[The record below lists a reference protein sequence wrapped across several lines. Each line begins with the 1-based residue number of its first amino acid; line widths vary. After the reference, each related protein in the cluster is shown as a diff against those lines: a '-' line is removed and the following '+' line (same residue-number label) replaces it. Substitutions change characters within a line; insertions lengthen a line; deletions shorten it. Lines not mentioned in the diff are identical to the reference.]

1 MFQFVTAAMDR
12 SRAVLTIL
20 VALLLGGLTSYI
32 SLPREADPDI
42 PIPIIYVGVVL
53 PGISPVDAERLL
65 VKPMELELRTLT
77 GLKEMQ
83 SISAQNYGAVLLEF
97 DVSFDKDQALLD
109 VREKMDQVRPE
120 LPEDAEEPDVR
131 EFNAGLFPVIMV
143 NLTSSASER
152 ELYRHAKAL
161 KEEISGMP
169 NVLEANLIGQR
180 EEVLEIIID
189 PRAMENYNITSGEL
203 YNVLARNNQLI
214 PAGAIDSGQGRFSL
228 SVPGLIES
236 EADVGQLPIKTRGDA
251 VVRLSDI
258 AEVRRTFKDQS
269 IYARFNGQ
277 PTISIE
283 VVKRLG
289 ANVVQ
294 TTQQVREVTNQFTG
308 DWPATIDIDFSSDIS
323 NFIFE
328 MIGSLE
334 TSISNAI
341 MLVMILVIAALG
353 LRSALLVGLSIPT
366 SFLVGFLIVDLMGM
380 TLNMMIMFGFIL
392 SVGILVDGAIVVVE
406 YADRK
411 MAEGLERREAYAM
424 ASSRMFWPI
433 LSSTGTTLA
442 AFGPMLFWPGVS
454 GKFMSYLP
462 ITVIILLSASLAT
475 AMLFMPVIGGLVG
488 RSEQEGDELLS
499 SLSGESRINVR
510 EMKGMTGRYL
520 RFLKMCMNWPIAT
533 LTSAAAVLSLVV
545 VLYGQYNNGVEFS
558 GSIEPWQANVLVKGR
573 GNLSVEEADLATKL
587 VENIILDIPGIQ
599 SAFSKAGPS
608 IGGGDGAPNMGE
620 GRIPADTIG
629 LIRIE
634 FTHFSTRPP
643 ATQIIREISERSRR
657 FAGIEVEVKEAEQGP
672 PAGKGIEIEIAGQ
685 DFDKLSAVSNMM
697 TTYLKERDDLY
708 VDVEDTLPLPGIE
721 WSLSVDREAAGR
733 FQADIATVGNVIQL
747 VTNGILI
754 GHYRPDDS
762 DDEIEIRARY
772 PYDARSF
779 DRLDQLRVLTPAGN
793 VPITNFV
800 KREPVEKR
808 DTINRIDGQRVI
820 QVQAAMAINPETG
833 QEYLATELENDFLQW
848 MSTQDFVPSDVKW
861 RLRGANEEAEEAAAF
876 LVRAMI
882 ASLLLMFI
890 ILLMQFNSL
899 YCTMLT
905 LSTVVLS
912 TIGVLLGMVLT
923 GQVFSVIMTGT
934 GVVALAGIV
943 VNNSIVLID
952 TYQRLLETGMDKVDV
967 ILKTAGQRLRP
978 ILLTTVTTM
987 IGLFPMAIQASIN
1000 VFDRSVQFGEPTA
1013 AWWVQLSTAIIFGLG
1028 FSTLLTL
1035 ILVPVMLHLPDYL
1048 RERFATLRGGSGL
1061 REAMRNTVQGSVKDD
1076 APAE

>member
-1 MFQFVTAAMDR
+1 MYRFVTAAMGR

-20 VALLLGGLTSYI
+20 AALLLGGLSSYI

-53 PGISPVDAERLL
+53 PGISPADAERLL

-83 SISAQNYGAVLLEF
+83 SVSAQNYGAVLLEF
-97 DVSFDKDQALLD
+97 DVSFDEDQALLD

-120 LPEDAEEPDVR
+120 LPDDAEEPDVR

-143 NLTSSASER
+143 NLTSNDSER
-152 ELYRHAKAL
+152 ELYRHAKML

-169 NVLEANLIGQR
+169 NVLEAKLVGQR
-180 EEVLEIIID
+180 EEVLEIVID
-189 PRAMENYNITSGEL
+189 PRAMENYNITANEL
-203 YNVLARNNQLI
+203 YSVLARNNQLI
-214 PAGAIDSGQGRFSL
+214 PAGSIDSGQGRFSL
-228 SVPGLIES
+228 SVPGLVES
-236 EADVGQLPIKTRGDA
+236 EADIGQIPIKSRGDA
-251 VVRLSDI
+251 VVQLSDI
-258 AEVRRTFKDQS
+258 AEVRRTFKDQD
-269 IYARFNGQ
+269 IYARFNGA
-277 PTISIE
+277 PSISIE

-289 ANVVQ
+289 SNIVQ
-294 TTQQVREVTNQFTG
+294 TTQQVRDLTNEYTA
-308 DWPATIDIDFSSDIS
+308 DWPDTIEVDFSSDIS
-323 NFIFE
+323 DFIFE

-366 SFLVGFLIVDLMGM
+366 SFLVGFLIVDMMGM

-411 MAEGLERREAYAM
+411 MAEGVGRREAYAM

-433 LSSTGTTLA
+433 LSSTATTLA
-442 AFGPMLFWPGVS
+442 AFGPMLLWPGVS

-475 AMLFMPVIGGLVG
+475 VMLFLPVIGGLFG
-488 RSEQEGDELLS
+488 KSEQEGDELLS
-499 SLSGESRINVR
+499 SLSGEKRINVR
-510 EMKGMTGRYL
+510 DMKGMTGRYL
-520 RFLKMCMNWPIAT
+520 RFLKMCMNWPLTTIAT
-533 LTSAAAVLSLVV
+533 AVAILTSVV
-545 VLYGQYNNGVEFS
+545 ILFGEYNNGVEFS
-558 GSIEPWQANVLVKGR
+558 GSIEPHQVNVLVKGR
-573 GNLSVEEADLATKL
+573 GNLSVEDADLATKL
-587 VENIILDIPGIQ
+587 VESIILDIPGV
-599 SAFSKAGPS
+599 SNAFSQAGPS
-608 IGGGDGAPNMGE
+608 IGGGDGAPTMGD

-629 LIRIE
+629 LIRVE
-634 FTHFSTRPP
+634 FTHFSTRVP
-643 ATQIIREISERSRR
+643 ASQIVREINQRAER
-657 FAGIEVEVKEAEQGP
+657 FAGIEVEIKEREQGP
-672 PAGKGIEIEIAGQ
+672 PQGKGIEIEVSGQ
-685 DFDKLSAVSNMM
+685 NLGKLTDVTNMM
-697 TTYLKERDDLY
+697 TQYMQSRDDLY
-708 VDVEDTLPLPGIE
+708 IDVENTLPLPGIE
-721 WSLSVDREAAGR
+721 WNLSVDREAAGR
-733 FQADIATVGNVIQL
+733 FQADIVTVGNVIQL

-762 DDEIEIRARY
+762 DEEIEIRARY
-772 PYDARSF
+772 PYGARSF

-800 KREPVEKR
+800 KREPGEKR
-808 DTINRIDGQRVI
+808 DAISRIDGQRVI
-820 QVQAAMAINPETG
+820 QIQAAMAVNPETG
-833 QEYLATELENDFLQW
+833 SEYLATDLENDFLQW
-848 MSTQDFVPSDVKW
+848 METQDFVPSDVKW
-861 RLRGANEEAEEAAAF
+861 RLRGANEEAAESAAF
-876 LVRAMI
+876 LGRAMI
-882 ASLLLMFI
+882 ASLMLMFI

-912 TIGVLLGMVLT
+912 TIGVLLGMILT

-952 TYQRLLETGMDKVDV
+952 TYQRLLATGMDKVDV

-1000 VFDRSVQFGEPTA
+1000 VIERTVQFGEPTA

-1048 RERFATLRGGSGL
+1048 RDQFGRLRGSSEL
-1061 REAMRNTVQGSVKDD
+1061 RDAMRGGDS
-1076 APAE
+1076 PAE

>member
-1 MFQFVTAAMDR
+1 MYQFVTAAMGR

-20 VALLLGGLTSYI
+20 AALLLGGLSSYV

-42 PIPIIYVGVVL
+42 PIPIIYVGVAL
-53 PGISPVDAERLL
+53 PGISPADAERLL

-97 DVSFDKDQALLD
+97 DVSFDEDQALLD

-120 LPEDAEEPDVR
+120 LPDDAEEPDVR

-143 NLTSSASER
+143 NLTSNDSER
-152 ELYRHAKAL
+152 ELYRHAKML

-169 NVLEANLIGQR
+169 NVLEAKLVGQR
-180 EEVLEIIID
+180 EEVLEIVID
-189 PRAMENYNITSGEL
+189 PRAMENYNVTANEL
-203 YNVLARNNQLI
+203 YSVLARNNQLI
-214 PAGAIDSGQGRFSL
+214 PAGSIDSGQGRFSL
-228 SVPGLIES
+228 SVPGLVES
-236 EADVGQLPIKTRGDA
+236 EGDIGQIPIKSRGDA
-251 VVRLSDI
+251 VVKLNDI
-258 AEVRRTFKDQS
+258 AEVRRTFKDQD
-269 IYARFNGQ
+269 IYARFNGA

-289 ANVVQ
+289 SNIVQ
-294 TTQQVREVTNQFTG
+294 TTQQVRDLTNDYTA
-308 DWPATIDIDFSSDIS
+308 DWPGTIEVDFSSDIS
-323 NFIFE
+323 DFIFE

-366 SFLVGFLIVDLMGM
+366 SFLVGFLIVDTMGM

-411 MAEGLERREAYAM
+411 MAEGVERREAYAM

-433 LSSTGTTLA
+433 LSSTATTLA
-442 AFGPMLFWPGVS
+442 AFGPMLLWPGVS

-475 AMLFMPVIGGLVG
+475 VMLFLPVIGGLFG
-488 RSEQEGDELLS
+488 KSEQEGDELLT
-499 SLSGESRINVR
+499 SLSGEKRINVR
-510 EMKGMTGRYL
+510 DMRGMTGRYL
-520 RFLKMCMNWPIAT
+520 RFLKMCMNWPLTTIAT
-533 LTSAAAVLSLVV
+533 AVALLTSVV
-545 VLYGQYNNGVEFS
+545 ILFGEYNNGVEFS
-558 GSIEPWQANVLVKGR
+558 GSIEPHQVNVLVKGR
-573 GNLSVEEADLATKL
+573 GNLSVEEADFATKM
-587 VENIILDIPGIQ
+587 VESIILDIPGV
-599 SAFSKAGPS
+599 SNAFAQAGPS
-608 IGGGDGAPNMGE
+608 IGGGDGAPSMGD

-629 LIRIE
+629 IIRVE
-634 FTHFSTRPP
+634 FTHFSTRVP
-643 ATQIIREISERSRR
+643 ASQIVREINERAER
-657 FAGIEVEVKEAEQGP
+657 FAGIEVEIKEREQGP
-672 PAGKGIEIEIAGQ
+672 PQGKGIEIEVSGQ
-685 DFDKLSAVSNMM
+685 DLNELTVVTNLMSQYMQS
-697 TTYLKERDDLY
+697 RDDLY
-708 VDVEDTLPLPGIE
+708 IDVENTLPLPGIE
-721 WSLSVDREAAGR
+721 WNLSVDREAAGR
-733 FQADIATVGNVIQL
+733 FQTDIITVGNVIQL

-772 PYDARSF
+772 PYGARSF

-800 KREPVEKR
+800 KRKPSEKR
-808 DTINRIDGQRVI
+808 DTIIRIDGQRAI
-820 QVQAAMAINPETG
+820 QIQAAMAINPETG
-833 QEYLATELENDFLQW
+833 SEYLATDLENDFKQW
-848 MSTQDFVPSDVKW
+848 MGQQDFVPSGVKW

-876 LVRAMI
+876 LGRAMI
-882 ASLLLMFI
+882 ASLMLMFI

-899 YCTMLT
+899 YCTLLT

-912 TIGVLLGMVLT
+912 TIGVLLGMLLT

-952 TYQRLLETGMDKVDV
+952 TYQRLLATGMDKVDV

-987 IGLFPMAIQASIN
+987 IGLFPMAIQASIK
-1000 VFDRSVQFGEPTA
+1000 VIDRSIEFGEPTA

-1035 ILVPVMLHLPDYL
+1035 ILVPVMLHFPDYMRARLNGLHGASDL
-1048 RERFATLRGGSGL
+1048 RDTMRGSD
-1061 REAMRNTVQGSVKDD
+1061 T
-1076 APAE
+1076 PAE

>member
-1 MFQFVTAAMDR
+1 MYRFVTAAMGR

-20 VALLLGGLTSYI
+20 AALLLGGLSSYI

-53 PGISPVDAERLL
+53 PGISPADAERLL

-83 SISAQNYGAVLLEF
+83 SVSAQNYGAVLLEF
-97 DVSFDKDQALLD
+97 DVSFDEDQALLD

-120 LPEDAEEPDVR
+120 LPDDAEEPDVR

-143 NLTSSASER
+143 NLTSNDSER
-152 ELYRHAKAL
+152 ELYRHAKML

-169 NVLEANLIGQR
+169 NVLEAKLVGQR
-180 EEVLEIIID
+180 EEVLEIVID
-189 PRAMENYNITSGEL
+189 PRAMENYNITANEL
-203 YNVLARNNQLI
+203 YSVLARNNQLI
-214 PAGAIDSGQGRFSL
+214 PAGSIDSGQGRFSL
-228 SVPGLIES
+228 SVPGLVES
-236 EADVGQLPIKTRGDA
+236 EADIGQIPIKSRGDA
-251 VVRLSDI
+251 VVQLSDI
-258 AEVRRTFKDQS
+258 AEVRRTFKDQD
-269 IYARFNGQ
+269 IYARFNGA

-289 ANVVQ
+289 SNIVQ
-294 TTQQVREVTNQFTG
+294 TTQQVRDLTNEYTA
-308 DWPATIDIDFSSDIS
+308 DWPDTIEVDFSSDIS
-323 NFIFE
+323 DMIFE

-334 TSISNAI
+334 ISISNAI

-366 SFLVGFLIVDLMGM
+366 SFLVGFLIVDMMGM

-411 MAEGLERREAYAM
+411 MAEGVGRREAYAM

-433 LSSTGTTLA
+433 LSSTATTLA
-442 AFGPMLFWPGVS
+442 AFGPMLLWPGVS

-475 AMLFMPVIGGLVG
+475 VMLFLPVIGGLFG
-488 RSEQEGDELLS
+488 KSEQEGDELLS
-499 SLSGESRINVR
+499 SLSGEKRINVR
-510 EMKGMTGRYL
+510 DMKGMTGRYL
-520 RFLKMCMNWPIAT
+520 RFLKMCMNWPLTTIAT
-533 LTSAAAVLSLVV
+533 AVAILTTVV
-545 VLYGQYNNGVEFS
+545 ILFGEYNNGVEFS
-558 GSIEPWQANVLVKGR
+558 GSIEPHQVNVLVKGR
-573 GNLSVEEADLATKL
+573 GNLSVEEADFATKL
-587 VENIILDIPGIQ
+587 VESIILDIPGV
-599 SAFSKAGPS
+599 SNAFAQAGPS
-608 IGGGDGAPNMGE
+608 IGGGDGAPNMGD

-629 LIRIE
+629 IIRVE
-634 FTHFSTRPP
+634 FTHFSTRVP
-643 ATQIIREISERSRR
+643 ASQIVREINERAER
-657 FAGIEVEVKEAEQGP
+657 FAGIEVEIKEREQGP
-672 PAGKGIEIEIAGQ
+672 PQGKGIEIEVSGQ
-685 DFDKLSAVSNMM
+685 DLNELTVVTNLM
-697 TTYLKERDDLY
+697 TQYMQSRDDLY
-708 VDVEDTLPLPGIE
+708 IDVENTLPLPGIE
-721 WSLSVDREAAGR
+721 WNLSVDREAAGR
-733 FQADIATVGNVIQL
+733 FQADIVTVGNVIQL

-772 PYDARSF
+772 PYGARSF

-800 KREPVEKR
+800 KREPSERR
-808 DTINRIDGQRVI
+808 DAISRTDGQRVI
-820 QVQAAMAINPETG
+820 QIQAAMAVNPETG
-833 QEYLATELENDFLQW
+833 SEYLATDLENDFKQW
-848 MSTQDFVPSDVKW
+848 MAQQDFVPSGVKW

-876 LVRAMI
+876 LGRAMI
-882 ASLLLMFI
+882 ASLMLMFI

-912 TIGVLLGMVLT
+912 TIGVLLGMILT

-952 TYQRLLETGMDKVDV
+952 TYQRLLATGMDKVDV

-1000 VFDRSVQFGEPTA
+1000 VIDRTRLNLASRRPHGGCSSQRR
-1013 AWWVQLSTAIIFGLG
+1013 L
-1028 FSTLLTL
+1028 FSALAFQ
-1035 ILVPVMLHLPDYL
+1035 PC
-1048 RERFATLRGGSGL
+1048 
-1061 REAMRNTVQGSVKDD
+1061 
-1076 APAE
+1076 

>member
-1 MFQFVTAAMDR
+1 MYQFVTAAMGR

-20 VALLLGGLTSYI
+20 AALLLGGLSSYV

-42 PIPIIYVGVVL
+42 PIPIIYVGVAL
-53 PGISPVDAERLL
+53 PGISPADAERLL

-97 DVSFDKDQALLD
+97 DVSFDEDQALLD

-120 LPEDAEEPDVR
+120 LPDDAEEPDVR

-143 NLTSSASER
+143 NLTSNDSER
-152 ELYRHAKAL
+152 ELYRHAKML

-169 NVLEANLIGQR
+169 NVLEAKLVGQR
-180 EEVLEIIID
+180 EEVLEIVID
-189 PRAMENYNITSGEL
+189 PRAMENYNVTANEL
-203 YNVLARNNQLI
+203 YSVLARNNQLI
-214 PAGAIDSGQGRFSL
+214 PAGSIDSGQGRFSL
-228 SVPGLIES
+228 SVPGLVES
-236 EADVGQLPIKTRGDA
+236 EGDIGQIPIKSRGDA
-251 VVRLSDI
+251 VVKLNDI
-258 AEVRRTFKDQS
+258 AEVRRTFKDQD
-269 IYARFNGQ
+269 IYARFNGA

-289 ANVVQ
+289 SNIVQ
-294 TTQQVREVTNQFTG
+294 TTQQVRDLTNDYTA
-308 DWPATIDIDFSSDIS
+308 DWPGTIEVDFSSDIS
-323 NFIFE
+323 DFIFE

-366 SFLVGFLIVDLMGM
+366 SFLVGFLIVDSMGM

-411 MAEGLERREAYAM
+411 MAEGVERREAYAM

-433 LSSTGTTLA
+433 LSSTATTLA
-442 AFGPMLFWPGVS
+442 AFGPMLLWPGVS

-475 AMLFMPVIGGLVG
+475 VMLFLPVIGGLFG
-488 RSEQEGDELLS
+488 KSEQEGDELLT
-499 SLSGESRINVR
+499 SLSGEKRINVR
-510 EMKGMTGRYL
+510 DMRGMTGRYL
-520 RFLKMCMNWPIAT
+520 RFLKMCMNWPLTTIAT
-533 LTSAAAVLSLVV
+533 AVALLTSVV
-545 VLYGQYNNGVEFS
+545 ILFGEYNNGVEFS
-558 GSIEPWQANVLVKGR
+558 GSIEPHQVNVLVKGR
-573 GNLSVEEADLATKL
+573 GNLSVEEADFATKM
-587 VENIILDIPGIQ
+587 VESIILDIPGV
-599 SAFSKAGPS
+599 SNAFAQAGPS
-608 IGGGDGAPNMGE
+608 IGGGDGAPSMGD

-629 LIRIE
+629 IIRVE
-634 FTHFSTRPP
+634 FTHFSTRVP
-643 ATQIIREISERSRR
+643 ASQIVREINERAER
-657 FAGIEVEVKEAEQGP
+657 FAGIEVEIKEREQGP
-672 PAGKGIEIEIAGQ
+672 PQGKGIEIEVSGQ
-685 DFDKLSAVSNMM
+685 DLNELTVVTNLMSQYMQS
-697 TTYLKERDDLY
+697 RDDLY
-708 VDVEDTLPLPGIE
+708 IDVENTLPLPGIE
-721 WSLSVDREAAGR
+721 WNLSVDREAAGR
-733 FQADIATVGNVIQL
+733 FQTDIITVGNVIQL

-772 PYDARSF
+772 PYGARSF

-800 KREPVEKR
+800 KRKPSEKR
-808 DTINRIDGQRVI
+808 DTIIRIDGQRAI
-820 QVQAAMAINPETG
+820 QIQAAMAINPETG
-833 QEYLATELENDFLQW
+833 SEYLATDLENDFKQW
-848 MSTQDFVPSDVKW
+848 MGQQDFVPSGVKW

-876 LVRAMI
+876 LGRAMI
-882 ASLLLMFI
+882 ASLMLMFI

-899 YCTMLT
+899 YCTLLT

-912 TIGVLLGMVLT
+912 TIGVLLGMLLT

-952 TYQRLLETGMDKVDV
+952 TYQRLLATGMDKVDV

-987 IGLFPMAIQASIN
+987 IGLFPMAIQASIK
-1000 VFDRSVQFGEPTA
+1000 VIDRSIEFGEPTA

-1035 ILVPVMLHLPDYL
+1035 ILVPVMLHFPDYMRAKLNGLHGASDL
-1048 RERFATLRGGSGL
+1048 RDTMRGSD
-1061 REAMRNTVQGSVKDD
+1061 T
-1076 APAE
+1076 PAE

>member
-1 MFQFVTAAMDR
+1 MMYRFITAAMTR

-20 VALLLGGLTSYI
+20 AALLLGGLTSYI

-97 DVSFDKDQALLD
+97 DVSFNKEQALLD

-120 LPEDAEEPDVR
+120 LPDDAEEPDVR

-143 NLTSSASER
+143 NLTTTDSER
-152 ELYRHAKAL
+152 ELYRHAKKL
-161 KEEISGMP
+161 KEEIAGMP

-180 EEVLEIIID
+180 EEVLEIVID
-189 PRAMENYNITSGEL
+189 PRAMENYNITSNEL
-203 YNVLARNNQLI
+203 YSVLARNNQLI
-214 PAGAIDSGQGRFSL
+214 PAGSIDSGQGRFSL
-228 SVPGLIES
+228 TVPGLIEK
-236 EADVGQLPIKTRGDA
+236 EDDVGQIPIKTRGDA

-269 IYARFNGQ
+269 IYARFNGN

-289 ANVVQ
+289 ANIVQ
-294 TTQQVREVTNQFTG
+294 TTQQVRALSLDYTR
-308 DWPATIDIDFSSDIS
+308 DWPETIEVDFSSDIS

-328 MIGSLE
+328 MLGSLE

-411 MAEGLERREAYAM
+411 MAEGLNRREAYAM

-462 ITVIILLSASLAT
+462 ITVIILLSASLVT

-488 RSEQEGDELLS
+488 KSEQEGDELLS
-499 SLSGESRINVR
+499 SLSGESRLNVR
-510 EMKGMTGRYL
+510 EMRGMTGRYL
-520 RFLKMCMNWPIAT
+520 RFLKMCMNWP
-533 LTSAAAVLSLVV
+533 LTTIGTAVAILTTVV
-545 VLYGQYNNGVEFS
+545 MLYGEYNNGVEFS
-558 GSIEPWQANVLVKGR
+558 GSIEPHQANVLVKGR

-587 VENIILDIPGIQ
+587 VEGIILNVPGVD
-599 SAFSKAGPS
+599 SAFAQAGPT
-608 IGGGDGAPNMGE
+608 IGGGDGAPNMGD

-643 ATQIIREISERSRR
+643 ASQIIREITERSRR
-657 FAGIEVEVKEAEQGP
+657 FAGIEVEVKEREQGP
-672 PAGKGIEIEIAGQ
+672 PQGKGIEIEVSGQ
-685 DFDKLSAVSNMM
+685 DLNKLTNVTNMM
-697 TTYLKERDDLY
+697 AQYLKSRSDLY
-708 VDVEDTLPLPGIE
+708 IDVEDTLPLPGIE
-721 WSLSVDREAAGR
+721 WNLSVDREAAGR
-733 FQADIATVGNVIQL
+733 FQADISTVGNVIQL

-762 DDEIEIRARY
+762 DEEIEIRARY
-772 PYDARSF
+772 PHDARSF

-800 KREPVEKR
+800 ERKPGEKR
-808 DTINRIDGQRVI
+808 DAISRVDGQRVI
-820 QVQAAMAINPETG
+820 QLQAAMATNPETG
-833 QEYLATELENDFLQW
+833 EEYLATDLENDFINW
-848 MSTQDFVPSDVKW
+848 MDTQDFVPSDVSW
-861 RLRGANEEAEEAAAF
+861 RLRGANEEAEAAAAF
-876 LVRAMI
+876 LGSAMI

-899 YCTMLT
+899 YCTLLT

-912 TIGVLLGMVLT
+912 TIGVLLGMTVT

-952 TYQRLLETGMDKVDV
+952 TYQRLLATGMDKVDV

-1000 VFDRSVQFGEPTA
+1000 VVDRSVQFGEPTA

-1048 RERFATLRGGSGL
+1048 RDKFSGL
-1061 REAMRNTVQGSVKDD
+1061 RRAPDIRQAMRGSDN
-1076 APAE
+1076 PAE

>member
-1 MFQFVTAAMDR
+1 
-12 SRAVLTIL
+12 
-20 VALLLGGLTSYI
+20 
-32 SLPREADPDI
+32 PREADPDI

-53 PGISPVDAERLL
+53 PGISPADAERLL

-83 SISAQNYGAVLLEF
+83 SVSAQNYGAVLLEF
-97 DVSFDKDQALLD
+97 DVSFDEDQALLD

-120 LPEDAEEPDVR
+120 LPDDAEEPDVR

-143 NLTSSASER
+143 NLTSNDSER
-152 ELYRHAKAL
+152 ELYRHAKML

-169 NVLEANLIGQR
+169 NVLEAKLVGQR
-180 EEVLEIIID
+180 EEVLEIVID
-189 PRAMENYNITSGEL
+189 SRAMENYNITANEL
-203 YNVLARNNQLI
+203 YSVLARNNQLI
-214 PAGAIDSGQGRFSL
+214 PAGSIDSGQGRFSL
-228 SVPGLIES
+228 SVPGLVES
-236 EADVGQLPIKTRGDA
+236 EADIGQIPIKSRGDA
-251 VVRLSDI
+251 VVQLSDI
-258 AEVRRTFKDQS
+258 AEVRRTFKDQD
-269 IYARFNGQ
+269 IYARFNGA

-289 ANVVQ
+289 SNIVQ
-294 TTQQVREVTNQFTG
+294 TTQQVRDLTNEYTA
-308 DWPATIDIDFSSDIS
+308 DWPDTIEVDFSSDIS
-323 NFIFE
+323 DMIFE

-366 SFLVGFLIVDLMGM
+366 SFLVGFLIVDMMGM

-411 MAEGLERREAYAM
+411 MAEGVGRREAYAM

-433 LSSTGTTLA
+433 LSSTATTLA
-442 AFGPMLFWPGVS
+442 AFGPMLLWPGVS

-475 AMLFMPVIGGLVG
+475 VMLFLPVIGGLFG
-488 RSEQEGDELLS
+488 KSEQEGDELLS
-499 SLSGESRINVR
+499 SLSGEKRINVR
-510 EMKGMTGRYL
+510 DMKGMTGRYL
-520 RFLKMCMNWPIAT
+520 RFLKMCMNWPLTTIAT
-533 LTSAAAVLSLVV
+533 AVALLTTVV
-545 VLYGQYNNGVEFS
+545 ILFGEYNNGVEFS
-558 GSIEPWQANVLVKGR
+558 GSIEPHQVNVLVKGR
-573 GNLSVEEADLATKL
+573 GNLSVEEADFATKL
-587 VENIILDIPGIQ
+587 VESIILDIPGV
-599 SAFSKAGPS
+599 SNAFAQAGPS
-608 IGGGDGAPNMGE
+608 IGGGDGAPNMGD

-629 LIRIE
+629 IIRVE
-634 FTHFSTRPP
+634 FTHFSTRVP
-643 ATQIIREISERSRR
+643 ASQIVREINKRAER
-657 FAGIEVEVKEAEQGP
+657 FAGIEVEIKEREQGP
-672 PAGKGIEIEIAGQ
+672 PQGKGIEIEVSGQ
-685 DFDKLSAVSNMM
+685 DLNELTVVTNLMSQYMQS
-697 TTYLKERDDLY
+697 RDDLY
-708 VDVEDTLPLPGIE
+708 IDVENTLPLPGIE
-721 WSLSVDREAAGR
+721 WNLSVDREAAGR
-733 FQADIATVGNVIQL
+733 FQADIVTVGNVIQL

-772 PYDARSF
+772 PYGARSF

-800 KREPVEKR
+800 KREPSERR
-808 DTINRIDGQRVI
+808 DAISRTDGQRVI
-820 QVQAAMAINPETG
+820 QIQAAMAVNPETG
-833 QEYLATELENDFLQW
+833 SEYLATDLENDFKQW
-848 MSTQDFVPSDVKW
+848 MAQQNFVPSGVKW

-876 LVRAMI
+876 LGRAMI
-882 ASLLLMFI
+882 ASLMLMFI

-912 TIGVLLGMVLT
+912 TIGVLLGMILT

-952 TYQRLLETGMDKVDV
+952 TYQRLLATGMDKVDV

-1000 VFDRSVQFGEPTA
+1000 VIERTVQFGEPTA

-1048 RERFATLRGGSGL
+1048 RGRFAGLRGSSRL
-1061 REAMRNTVQGSVKDD
+1061 HDAMRGNDS
-1076 APAE
+1076 PAE

>member
-1 MFQFVTAAMDR
+1 MYGFVTAAMGR

-20 VALLLGGLTSYI
+20 AALLLGGLSSYI
-32 SLPREADPDI
+32 TLPREADPDI
-42 PIPIIYVGVVL
+42 PIPIVYVGVVL
-53 PGISPVDAERLL
+53 PGISPADAERLL
-65 VKPMELELRTLT
+65 VKPMELELRTLI

-97 DVSFDKDQALLD
+97 DVSFDEDQALLD

-120 LPEDAEEPDVR
+120 LPDDAEEPDVR

-143 NLTSSASER
+143 NLTSSDSER
-152 ELYRHAKAL
+152 ELYRHAKML
-161 KEEISGMP
+161 KEEIAGMP
-169 NVLEANLIGQR
+169 NVLEAKLVGQR
-180 EEVLEIIID
+180 EEVLEVVID
-189 PRAMENYNITSGEL
+189 PRAMENYNITADEL
-203 YNVLARNNQLI
+203 YSVLARNNRLI
-214 PAGAIDSGQGRFSL
+214 PAGSIDSGQGRFSL
-228 SVPGLIES
+228 SVPGLVES
-236 EADVGQLPIKTRGDA
+236 EADIRQIPIKSRGDA
-251 VVRLSDI
+251 VVQLSDV
-258 AEVRRTFKDQS
+258 AEVRRTFKDQDV
-269 IYARFNGQ
+269 YARFNGA

-289 ANVVQ
+289 ANIVQ
-294 TTQQVREVTNQFTG
+294 TTQQVRDLTNEYTV
-308 DWPATIDIDFSSDIS
+308 DWPESIEVDFSSDIS
-323 NFIFE
+323 DFIFE

-411 MAEGLERREAYAM
+411 MAEGVNRREAYAM

-433 LSSTGTTLA
+433 LSSTATTLA
-442 AFGPMLFWPGVS
+442 AFGPMLLWPGVS

-475 AMLFMPVIGGLVG
+475 VMLFLPVIGGLFG
-488 RSEQEGDELLS
+488 KSEQEGDELLT
-499 SLSGESRINVR
+499 SLSGETRINVR

-520 RFLKMCMNWPIAT
+520 RFLKMCMNWPITTLAT
-533 LTSAAAVLSLVV
+533 AIAILTSVV
-545 VLYGQYNNGVEFS
+545 ILFGEYNNGVEFS
-558 GSIEPWQANVLVKGR
+558 GSIEPHQVNVLVKGR
-573 GNLSVEEADLATKL
+573 GNLSVEDADLATKL
-587 VENIILDIPGIQ
+587 VESIILDIPGV
-599 SAFSKAGPS
+599 SNAFSQAGPS
-608 IGGGDGAPNMGE
+608 IGGGDGAPTMGD

-629 LIRIE
+629 LIRVE
-634 FTHFSTRPP
+634 FTHFSTRVP
-643 ATQIIREISERSRR
+643 ASQIVREINQRAER
-657 FAGIEVEVKEAEQGP
+657 FAGIEVEIKEREQGP
-672 PAGKGIEIEIAGQ
+672 PQGKGIEIEVSGQ
-685 DFDKLSAVSNMM
+685 DLGKLTDVTNMM
-697 TTYLKERDDLY
+697 TQYMQSRDDLY
-708 VDVEDTLPLPGIE
+708 IDVENTLPLPGIE
-721 WSLSVDREAAGR
+721 WNLSVDREAAGR
-733 FQADIATVGNVIQL
+733 FQADIVTVGNVIQL

-762 DDEIEIRARY
+762 DEEIEIRARY
-772 PYDARSF
+772 PYGARSF

-800 KREPVEKR
+800 KREPGEKR
-808 DTINRIDGQRVI
+808 DAISRIDGQRVI
-820 QVQAAMAINPETG
+820 QIQAAMAVNPETG
-833 QEYLATELENDFLQW
+833 SEYLATDLENDFLQW
-848 MSTQDFVPSDVKW
+848 METQDFVPSDVKW
-861 RLRGANEEAEEAAAF
+861 RLRGANEEAEESAAF
-876 LVRAMI
+876 LGRAMI
-882 ASLLLMFI
+882 ASLMLMFI

-912 TIGVLLGMVLT
+912 TIGVLLGMILT

-952 TYQRLLETGMDKVDV
+952 TYQRLLATGMDKVDV

-1000 VFDRSVQFGEPTA
+1000 VIERTVQFGEPTA

-1048 RERFATLRGGSGL
+1048 RDQFGRLRGSSEL
-1061 REAMRNTVQGSVKDD
+1061 RDAMRGGDS
-1076 APAE
+1076 PAE

>member
-1 MFQFVTAAMDR
+1 MYRFVTAAMGR

-20 VALLLGGLTSYI
+20 AALLLGGLSSYI
-32 SLPREADPDI
+32 TLPREADPDI
-42 PIPIIYVGVVL
+42 PIPIVYVGVVL
-53 PGISPVDAERLL
+53 PGISPADAERLL

-97 DVSFDKDQALLD
+97 DVSFDEDQALLD

-120 LPEDAEEPDVR
+120 LPDDAEEPDVR

-143 NLTSSASER
+143 NLTSSDSER
-152 ELYRHAKAL
+152 ELYRHAKML
-161 KEEISGMP
+161 KEEIAGMP
-169 NVLEANLIGQR
+169 NVLEAKLVGQR
-180 EEVLEIIID
+180 EEVLEVVID
-189 PRAMENYNITSGEL
+189 PRAMENYNITADEL
-203 YNVLARNNQLI
+203 YSVLARNNRLI
-214 PAGAIDSGQGRFSL
+214 PAGSIDSGQGRFSL

-236 EADVGQLPIKTRGDA
+236 EADIRQIPIKSRGDA
-251 VVRLSDI
+251 VVQLSDV
-258 AEVRRTFKDQS
+258 AEVRRTFKDQDV
-269 IYARFNGQ
+269 YARFNGA

-289 ANVVQ
+289 ANIVQ
-294 TTQQVREVTNQFTG
+294 TTQQVRDLTNEYTV
-308 DWPATIDIDFSSDIS
+308 DWPESIEVDFSSDIS
-323 NFIFE
+323 DFIFE

-411 MAEGLERREAYAM
+411 MAEGVNRREAYAM

-433 LSSTGTTLA
+433 LSSTATTLA
-442 AFGPMLFWPGVS
+442 AFGPMLLWPGVS

-475 AMLFMPVIGGLVG
+475 VMLFLPVIGGLFG
-488 RSEQEGDELLS
+488 KSEQEGDELLT
-499 SLSGESRINVR
+499 SLSGETRINVR

-520 RFLKMCMNWPIAT
+520 RFLKMCMNWPITTLAT
-533 LTSAAAVLSLVV
+533 AIAILTSVV
-545 VLYGQYNNGVEFS
+545 ILFGEYNNGVEFS
-558 GSIEPWQANVLVKGR
+558 GSIEPHQVNVLVKGR
-573 GNLSVEEADLATKL
+573 GNLSVEDADLATKL
-587 VENIILDIPGIQ
+587 VESIILDIPGV
-599 SAFSKAGPS
+599 SNAFSQAGPS
-608 IGGGDGAPNMGE
+608 IGGGDGAPTMGD

-629 LIRIE
+629 LIRVE
-634 FTHFSTRPP
+634 FTHFSTRVP
-643 ATQIIREISERSRR
+643 ASQIVREINQRAER
-657 FAGIEVEVKEAEQGP
+657 FAGIEVEIKEREQGP
-672 PAGKGIEIEIAGQ
+672 PQGKGIEIEVSGQ
-685 DFDKLSAVSNMM
+685 DLGKLTDVTNMM
-697 TTYLKERDDLY
+697 TQYMQSRDDLY
-708 VDVEDTLPLPGIE
+708 IDVENTLPLPGIE
-721 WSLSVDREAAGR
+721 WNLSVDREAAGR
-733 FQADIATVGNVIQL
+733 FQADIVTVGNVIQL

-762 DDEIEIRARY
+762 DEEIEIRARY
-772 PYDARSF
+772 PYGARSF

-800 KREPVEKR
+800 KREPGEKR
-808 DTINRIDGQRVI
+808 DAISRIDGQRVI
-820 QVQAAMAINPETG
+820 QIQAAMAVNPETG
-833 QEYLATELENDFLQW
+833 SEYLATDLENDFLQW
-848 MSTQDFVPSDVKW
+848 METQDFVPSDVKW
-861 RLRGANEEAEEAAAF
+861 RLRGANEEAEESAAF
-876 LVRAMI
+876 LGRAMI
-882 ASLLLMFI
+882 ASLMLMFI

-912 TIGVLLGMVLT
+912 TIGVLLGMILT

-952 TYQRLLETGMDKVDV
+952 TYQRLLATGMDKVDV

-1000 VFDRSVQFGEPTA
+1000 VIERTVQFGEPTA

-1048 RERFATLRGGSGL
+1048 RDQFGRLRGSSEL
-1061 REAMRNTVQGSVKDD
+1061 RDAMRGGDS
-1076 APAE
+1076 PAE

>member
-1 MFQFVTAAMDR
+1 MYRFVTAAMGR

-20 VALLLGGLTSYI
+20 AALLLGGLSSYI

-53 PGISPVDAERLL
+53 PGISPADAERLL

-83 SISAQNYGAVLLEF
+83 SVSAQNYGAVLLEF
-97 DVSFDKDQALLD
+97 DVSFDEDQALLD

-120 LPEDAEEPDVR
+120 LPDDAEEPDVR

-143 NLTSSASER
+143 NLTSNDSER
-152 ELYRHAKAL
+152 ELYRHAKML

-169 NVLEANLIGQR
+169 NVLEAKLVGQR
-180 EEVLEIIID
+180 EEVLEIVID
-189 PRAMENYNITSGEL
+189 SRAMENYNITANEL
-203 YNVLARNNQLI
+203 YSVLARNNQLI
-214 PAGAIDSGQGRFSL
+214 PAGSIDSGQGRFSL
-228 SVPGLIES
+228 SVPGLVES
-236 EADVGQLPIKTRGDA
+236 EADIGQIPIKSRGDA
-251 VVRLSDI
+251 VVQLSDI
-258 AEVRRTFKDQS
+258 AEVRRTFKDQD
-269 IYARFNGQ
+269 IYARFNGA

-289 ANVVQ
+289 SNIVQ
-294 TTQQVREVTNQFTG
+294 TTQQVRDLTHEYTA
-308 DWPATIDIDFSSDIS
+308 DWPDTIEVDFSSDIS
-323 NFIFE
+323 DFIFE

-411 MAEGLERREAYAM
+411 MAEGMHRREAYAM

-433 LSSTGTTLA
+433 LSSTATTLA
-442 AFGPMLFWPGVS
+442 AFGPMLLWPGVS

-475 AMLFMPVIGGLVG
+475 VMLFLPVIGGLFG
-488 RSEQEGDELLS
+488 KSEQEGDELLS
-499 SLSGESRINVR
+499 SLSGEKRINVR
-510 EMKGMTGRYL
+510 DMKGMTGRYL
-520 RFLKMCMNWPIAT
+520 RLLKMCMNWPLTTIAT
-533 LTSAAAVLSLVV
+533 AVALLTTVV
-545 VLYGQYNNGVEFS
+545 ILFGEYNNGVEFS
-558 GSIEPWQANVLVKGR
+558 GSIEPHQVNVLVKGR
-573 GNLSVEEADLATKL
+573 GNLSVEEADFATKL
-587 VENIILDIPGIQ
+587 VESIILDIPGVDN
-599 SAFSKAGPS
+599 AFSQAGPS
-608 IGGGDGAPNMGE
+608 IGGGDGAPNMGD

-629 LIRIE
+629 IIRVE
-634 FTHFSTRPP
+634 FTHFSTRVP
-643 ATQIIREISERSRR
+643 ASQIVREINERADR
-657 FAGIEVEVKEAEQGP
+657 FAGIEVEIKEREQGP
-672 PAGKGIEIEIAGQ
+672 PQGKGIEIEVSGQ
-685 DFDKLSAVSNMM
+685 DLSELTEVADLM
-697 TTYLKERDDLY
+697 TQYMQSRDELY
-708 VDVEDTLPLPGIE
+708 IDVENTLPLPGIE
-721 WSLSVDREAAGR
+721 WNLSVDREAAGR
-733 FQADIATVGNVIQL
+733 FQADIVTVGNVIQL

-772 PYDARSF
+772 PYGARSF

-800 KREPVEKR
+800 KREPAEKR
-808 DTINRIDGQRVI
+808 DAISRIDGQRVI
-820 QVQAAMAINPETG
+820 QVQAAMAVNPETG
-833 QEYLATELENDFLQW
+833 IEYLATDLENDFKQW
-848 MSTQDFVPSDVKW
+848 MATQDFVPSSVKW

-876 LVRAMI
+876 LGRAMI
-882 ASLLLMFI
+882 ASLMLMFI

-899 YCTMLT
+899 YCTLLT

-912 TIGVLLGMVLT
+912 TIGVLLGMILT

-987 IGLFPMAIQASIN
+987 IGLFPMAIQASIK
-1000 VFDRSVQFGEPTA
+1000 VIDRSIEFGEPTA

-1048 RERFATLRGGSGL
+1048 RTKLSRLPGSSSLRD
-1061 REAMRNTVQGSVKDD
+1061 AMRGTDS
-1076 APAE
+1076 PAE

>member
-1 MFQFVTAAMDR
+1 MYGFITAAMTR
-12 SRAVLTIL
+12 SRAVMTIF
-20 VALLLGGLTSYI
+20 VALLLGGLTSYL

-53 PGISPVDAERLL
+53 PGISPIDAERLL
-65 VKPMELELRTLT
+65 VKPMELALRTLT

-83 SISAQNYGAVLLEF
+83 SVSAQNYGAVLLEF

-109 VREKMDQVRPE
+109 VREKMDQVRAE
-120 LPEDAEEPDVR
+120 LPEDAEEPDIR

-143 NLTSSASER
+143 NLTTSDSER
-152 ELYRHAKAL
+152 QLYRHAKML
-161 KEEISGMP
+161 KEEIAGMP
-169 NVLEANLIGQR
+169 NVLEAKLVGQR
-180 EEVLEIIID
+180 DEVLEIIID
-189 PRAMENYNITSGEL
+189 PRAMENYNITAGEL
-203 YNVLARNNQLI
+203 YTALSRNNQLV
-214 PAGAIDSGQGRFSL
+214 PAGSIDSGQGRFSL

-236 EADVGQLPIKTRGDA
+236 EDDVGQIAIKTRGDA

-258 AEVRRTFKDQS
+258 AEVRRTFKDQN

-294 TTQQVREVTNQFTG
+294 TTQQVRDLTNEYTA
-308 DWPATIDIDFSSDIS
+308 DWPQAIEVDFSSDIS

-411 MAEGLERREAYAM
+411 MAEGLKRREAYAM

-462 ITVIILLSASLAT
+462 VTVIILLSASLAT
-475 AMLFMPVIGGLVG
+475 AMLFLPVIGGLVG
-488 RSEQEGDELLS
+488 KSEQEGDELLS
-499 SLSGESRINVR
+499 SLSGNSRINVR

-533 LTSAAAVLSLVV
+533 LATAIAILTSVV
-545 VLYGQYNNGVEFS
+545 ILYGEYNNGVEFS
-558 GSIEPWQANVLVKGR
+558 SSIEPHQVNVLVKGR
-573 GNLSVEEADLATKL
+573 GNLSVEDADLATKL
-587 VENIILDIPGIQ
+587 VEGIILDIPGIDN
-599 SAFSKAGPS
+599 AFAQAGPS
-608 IGGGDGAPNMGE
+608 IGGGDGAPNMGD

-629 LIRIE
+629 LIRVE
-634 FTHFSTRPP
+634 FSHFSTRVP
-643 ATQIIREISERSRR
+643 ASQIVNEINQRARR
-657 FAGIEVEVKEAEQGP
+657 FAGIQVEVQEREQGP
-672 PAGKGIEIEIAGQ
+672 PQGKGIEIEVSGQ
-685 DFDKLSAVSNMM
+685 DLEELTRVTNQMSN
-697 TTYLKERDDLY
+697 YLRSRDDLY
-708 VDVEDTLPLPGIE
+708 IDVENTLPLPGIE
-721 WSLSVDREAAGR
+721 WSLSVDRESAGR
-733 FQADIATVGNVIQL
+733 FQADILTVGNVIQL

-800 KREPVEKR
+800 KREPAVKR
-808 DTINRIDGQRVI
+808 DTISRIDGRRVI
-820 QVQAAMAINPETG
+820 QLQAAMAINPETNA
-833 QEYLATELENDFLQW
+833 EYLATDLENDFLQW
-848 MSTQDFVPSDVKW
+848 MDTQDFVPADVKW
-861 RLRGANEEAEEAAAF
+861 RLRGANEEAEDAAEF
-876 LVRAMI
+876 LGRAMV

-899 YCTMLT
+899 YCTLLT
-905 LSTVVLS
+905 LSTVILS

-923 GQVFSVIMTGT
+923 GQTFSVIMTGT

-952 TYQRLLETGMDKVDV
+952 TYQRLLATGMDKVDV

-987 IGLFPMAIQASIN
+987 IGLLPMAIQASIN
-1000 VFDRSVQFGEPTA
+1000 MVERSVQFGEPTA

-1035 ILVPVMLHLPDYL
+1035 ILVPVMLRLPDYL
-1048 RERFATLRGGSGL
+1048 RETFSFSKSRPDLHDTMRGSDGSA
-1061 REAMRNTVQGSVKDD
+1061 EQE
-1076 APAE
+1076 PAE

>member
-1 MFQFVTAAMDR
+1 MYRFITAAMGR

-20 VALLLGGLTSYI
+20 AALLLGGLSSYLT
-32 SLPREADPDI
+32 LPREADPDI
-42 PIPIIYVGVVL
+42 PIPIVYVGVVL
-53 PGISPVDAERLL
+53 PGISPADAERLL

-97 DVSFDKDQALLD
+97 DVSFDEDQALLD
-109 VREKMDQVRPE
+109 VREKMDQVRSE
-120 LPEDAEEPDVR
+120 LPDDAEEPDVR

-143 NLTSSASER
+143 NLTSSDSER
-152 ELYRHAKAL
+152 ELYRHAKML
-161 KEEISGMP
+161 KEEIAGMP
-169 NVLEANLIGQR
+169 NVLEAKLVGQR
-180 EEVLEIIID
+180 EEVLEIVID
-189 PRAMENYNITSGEL
+189 PRAMENYNITADEL
-203 YNVLARNNQLI
+203 YSVLARNNQLI
-214 PAGAIDSGQGRFSL
+214 PAGSIDSGQGRFSL
-228 SVPGLIES
+228 SVPGLVES
-236 EADVGQLPIKTRGDA
+236 EADIRQIPIKSRGDA
-251 VVRLSDI
+251 VVQLSDI
-258 AEVRRTFKDQS
+258 AEVRRTFKDQDV
-269 IYARFNGQ
+269 YARFNGE

-289 ANVVQ
+289 ANIVE
-294 TTQQVREVTNQFTG
+294 TTQQVRTLSTEYTA
-308 DWPATIDIDFSSDIS
+308 DWPETIEVDFSSDIS
-323 NFIFE
+323 DFIFE

-366 SFLVGFLIVDLMGM
+366 SFLVGFLIVDMMGM

-411 MAEGLERREAYAM
+411 MAEGVERREAYAM

-433 LSSTGTTLA
+433 LSSTATTLA
-442 AFGPMLFWPGVS
+442 AFGPMLLWPGVS

-475 AMLFMPVIGGLVG
+475 VMLFLPVIGGLLG
-488 RSEQEGDELLS
+488 KSEQEGDELLTN
-499 SLSGESRINVR
+499 LSGEKRINVR
-510 EMKGMTGRYL
+510 DMTGMTGRYL
-520 RFLKMCMNWPIAT
+520 RFLKMCMNWPLTTIAT
-533 LTSAAAVLSLVV
+533 AVALLTTVV
-545 VLYGQYNNGVEFS
+545 ILFGEYNNGVEFS
-558 GSIEPWQANVLVKGR
+558 GSIEPHQVNVLVKGR
-573 GNLSVEEADLATKL
+573 GNLSVEEADFATKL
-587 VENIILDIPGIQ
+587 VESIILDIPGV
-599 SAFSKAGPS
+599 SNAFAQAGPS
-608 IGGGDGAPNMGE
+608 IGGGDGAPNMGD

-629 LIRIE
+629 IIRVE
-634 FTHFSTRPP
+634 FTHFSTRVP
-643 ATQIIREISERSRR
+643 ASQIVRVINERAER
-657 FAGIEVEVKEAEQGP
+657 FAGIEVEIKEREQGP
-672 PAGKGIEIEIAGQ
+672 PQGKGIEIEVSGQ
-685 DFDKLSAVSNMM
+685 NLNELTTVTSMM
-697 TTYLKERDDLY
+697 TQYMQSRDDLY
-708 VDVEDTLPLPGIE
+708 IDVENTLPLPGIE
-721 WSLSVDREAAGR
+721 WNLSVDREAAGR
-733 FQADIATVGNVIQL
+733 FQADIVTVGNVIQL

-772 PYDARSF
+772 PYGARSF

-800 KREPVEKR
+800 KREPSERR
-808 DTINRIDGQRVI
+808 DAISRTDGQRVI
-820 QVQAAMAINPETG
+820 QIQAAMAVNPETG
-833 QEYLATELENDFLQW
+833 SEYLATDLENDFKQW
-848 MSTQDFVPSDVKW
+848 MAQQDFVPSGVKW

-876 LVRAMI
+876 LGRAMI
-882 ASLLLMFI
+882 ASLMLMFI

-912 TIGVLLGMVLT
+912 TIGVLLGMIVT

-952 TYQRLLETGMDKVDV
+952 TYQRLLATGMDKVDV

-1000 VFDRSVQFGEPTA
+1000 VIDRSIEFGEPTA

-1048 RERFATLRGGSGL
+1048 RGRFAGLRGSSHL
-1061 REAMRNTVQGSVKDD
+1061 HDAMRGNDS
-1076 APAE
+1076 PAE

>member
-1 MFQFVTAAMDR
+1 MMYRFITAAMTR

-20 VALLLGGLTSYI
+20 AALLLGGLTSYI

-97 DVSFDKDQALLD
+97 DVSFDKEQALLD

-120 LPEDAEEPDVR
+120 LPDDAEEPDVR

-143 NLTSSASER
+143 NLTTTDSER
-152 ELYRHAKAL
+152 ELYRRAKML
-161 KEEISGMP
+161 KEEIAGMP

-180 EEVLEIIID
+180 EEVLEIVID
-189 PRAMENYNITSGEL
+189 PRAMENYNITSNEL
-203 YNVLARNNQLI
+203 YSVLARNNQLI
-214 PAGAIDSGQGRFSL
+214 PAGSIDSGQGRFSL
-228 SVPGLIES
+228 TVPGLIEK
-236 EADVGQLPIKTRGDA
+236 EDDVGQIPIKTRGDA

-258 AEVRRTFKDQS
+258 AEVRRTFKDQN
-269 IYARFNGQ
+269 IYARFNGN

-289 ANVVQ
+289 ANIVQ
-294 TTQQVREVTNQFTG
+294 TTQQVRALSLDYTR
-308 DWPATIDIDFSSDIS
+308 DWPATIDVDFSSDIS
-323 NFIFE
+323 SFIFE
-328 MIGSLE
+328 MLGSLE

-341 MLVMILVIAALG
+341 MLVMLLVIAALG

-366 SFLVGFLIVDLMGM
+366 SFLVGLLIVDLMGM
-380 TLNMMIMFGFIL
+380 TLNMRIMFGVSL

-411 MAEGLERREAYAM
+411 MAEGLSRREAYAM

-462 ITVIILLSASLAT
+462 ITVIILLSASLVT
-475 AMLFMPVIGGLVG
+475 AMLFMPVIGGLIG
-488 RSEQEGDELLS
+488 KSEQEGDELLS

-520 RFLKMCMNWPIAT
+520 RFLKMCMNWPLTTIAT
-533 LTSAAAVLSLVV
+533 AIAVLTTVV
-545 VLYGQYNNGVEFS
+545 MLYGEYNNGVEFS
-558 GSIEPWQANVLVKGR
+558 GSIEPHQANVLIKGR

-587 VENIILDIPGIQ
+587 VESIILDVPGID
-599 SAFSKAGPS
+599 SAFSQAGPS
-608 IGGGDGAPNMGE
+608 IGGGDGAPSMGD

-629 LIRIE
+629 LVRNE
-634 FTHFSTRPP
+634 FTHFSTRLP
-643 ATQIIREISERSRR
+643 ATQIMREITERARR
-657 FAGIEVEVKEAEQGP
+657 FAGIEVEIREREQGP
-672 PAGKGIEIEIAGQ
+672 PQGKGIEIEVSGQ
-685 DFDKLSAVSNMM
+685 DLGKLTEVTNMM
-697 TTYLKERDDLY
+697 ASYLKSRSDLY
-708 VDVEDTLPLPGIE
+708 IDIEDTLPLPGIE
-721 WSLSVDREAAGR
+721 WNLSVDREAAGR
-733 FQADIATVGNVIQL
+733 FQADISTVGNVIQL
-747 VTNGILI
+747 VTNGILV

-762 DDEIEIRARY
+762 DEEIEIRARY

-800 KREPVEKR
+800 ERKPAEKR
-808 DTINRIDGQRVI
+808 DAISRVDGRRVI
-820 QVQAAMAINPETG
+820 QLQAAMGINPATG
-833 QEYLATELENDFLQW
+833 EEYLATDLENDFLQW
-848 MSTQDFVPSDVKW
+848 MGTQDFVPADVSW
-861 RLRGANEEAEEAAAF
+861 RLRGANEEAEAATAF
-876 LVRAMI
+876 LGRAMM

-899 YCTMLT
+899 YCTLLT

-912 TIGVLLGMVLT
+912 TIGVWLGMVLT

-934 GVVALAGIV
+934 GVVALAGVV

-952 TYQRLLETGMDKVDV
+952 TYQRLLASGMDKVDV

-1000 VFDRSVQFGEPTA
+1000 VVDRSVQFGEPTA

-1048 RERFATLRGGSGL
+1048 RERFSGL
-1061 REAMRNTVQGSVKDD
+1061 RRAPDIRQAMGGGDT
-1076 APAE
+1076 PAE

>member
-1 MFQFVTAAMDR
+1 MYRFVTAAMGR

-20 VALLLGGLTSYI
+20 AALLLGGLSSYI

-53 PGISPVDAERLL
+53 PGISPADAERLL

-83 SISAQNYGAVLLEF
+83 SVSAQNYGAVLLEF
-97 DVSFDKDQALLD
+97 DVSFDEDQALLD

-120 LPEDAEEPDVR
+120 LPDDAEEPDVR

-143 NLTSSASER
+143 NLTSNDSER
-152 ELYRHAKAL
+152 ELYRHAKML

-169 NVLEANLIGQR
+169 NVLEAKLVGQR
-180 EEVLEIIID
+180 EEVLEIVID
-189 PRAMENYNITSGEL
+189 SRAMENYNITANEL
-203 YNVLARNNQLI
+203 YSVLARNNQLI
-214 PAGAIDSGQGRFSL
+214 PAGSIDSGQGRFSL
-228 SVPGLIES
+228 SVPGLVES
-236 EADVGQLPIKTRGDA
+236 EADIGQIPIKSRGDA
-251 VVRLSDI
+251 VVQLSDI
-258 AEVRRTFKDQS
+258 AEVRRTFKDQD
-269 IYARFNGQ
+269 IYARFNGA

-289 ANVVQ
+289 SNIVQ
-294 TTQQVREVTNQFTG
+294 TTQQVRDLTNEYTA
-308 DWPATIDIDFSSDIS
+308 DWPDTIEVDFSSDIS
-323 NFIFE
+323 DMIFE

-366 SFLVGFLIVDLMGM
+366 SFLVGFLIVDMMGM

-411 MAEGLERREAYAM
+411 MAEGVGRREAYAM

-433 LSSTGTTLA
+433 LSSTATTLA

-475 AMLFMPVIGGLVG
+475 VMLFLPVIGGLFG
-488 RSEQEGDELLS
+488 KSEQEGDELLS
-499 SLSGESRINVR
+499 SLSGEKRINVR
-510 EMKGMTGRYL
+510 DMKGMTGRYL
-520 RFLKMCMNWPIAT
+520 RFLKMCMNWPLTTIAT
-533 LTSAAAVLSLVV
+533 AVALLTTVV
-545 VLYGQYNNGVEFS
+545 ILFGEYNNGVEFS
-558 GSIEPWQANVLVKGR
+558 GSIEPHQVNVLVKGR
-573 GNLSVEEADLATKL
+573 GNLSVEEADFATKL
-587 VENIILDIPGIQ
+587 VESIILDIPGV
-599 SAFSKAGPS
+599 SNAFAQAGPS
-608 IGGGDGAPNMGE
+608 IGGGDGAPNMGD

-629 LIRIE
+629 IIRVE
-634 FTHFSTRPP
+634 FTHFSTRVP
-643 ATQIIREISERSRR
+643 ASQIVREINERAER
-657 FAGIEVEVKEAEQGP
+657 FAGIEVEIKEREQGP
-672 PAGKGIEIEIAGQ
+672 PQGKGIEIEVSGQ
-685 DFDKLSAVSNMM
+685 DLNELTVVTNLMSQYMQS
-697 TTYLKERDDLY
+697 RDDLY
-708 VDVEDTLPLPGIE
+708 IDVENTLPLPGIE
-721 WSLSVDREAAGR
+721 WNLSVDREAAGR
-733 FQADIATVGNVIQL
+733 FQADIVTVGNVIQL

-772 PYDARSF
+772 PYGARSF

-800 KREPVEKR
+800 KREPSERR
-808 DTINRIDGQRVI
+808 DAISRTDGQRVI
-820 QVQAAMAINPETG
+820 QIQAAMAVNPETG
-833 QEYLATELENDFLQW
+833 SEYLATDLENDFKQW
-848 MSTQDFVPSDVKW
+848 MAQQNFVPSGVKW

-876 LVRAMI
+876 LGRAMI
-882 ASLLLMFI
+882 ASLMLMFI

-912 TIGVLLGMVLT
+912 TIGVLLGMILT

-952 TYQRLLETGMDKVDV
+952 TYQRLLATGMDKVDV

-987 IGLFPMAIQASIN
+987 IGLFPMAVQASIN
-1000 VFDRSVQFGEPTA
+1000 VIERTVQFGEPTA

-1035 ILVPVMLHLPDYL
+1035 ILVPV
-1048 RERFATLRGGSGL
+1048 
-1061 REAMRNTVQGSVKDD
+1061 
-1076 APAE
+1076 

>member
-1 MFQFVTAAMDR
+1 MYRFVTAAMGR

-20 VALLLGGLTSYI
+20 AALLLGGLSSYI

-53 PGISPVDAERLL
+53 PGISPADAERLL

-83 SISAQNYGAVLLEF
+83 SVSAQNYGAVLLEF
-97 DVSFDKDQALLD
+97 DVSFDEDQALLD

-120 LPEDAEEPDVR
+120 LPDDAEEPDVR

-143 NLTSSASER
+143 NLTSNDSER
-152 ELYRHAKAL
+152 ELYRHAKML

-169 NVLEANLIGQR
+169 NVLEAKLVGQR
-180 EEVLEIIID
+180 EEVLEIVID
-189 PRAMENYNITSGEL
+189 SRAMENYNITANEL
-203 YNVLARNNQLI
+203 YSVLARNNQLI
-214 PAGAIDSGQGRFSL
+214 PAGSIDSGQGRFSL
-228 SVPGLIES
+228 SVPGLVES
-236 EADVGQLPIKTRGDA
+236 EADIGQIPIKSRGDA
-251 VVRLSDI
+251 VVQLSDI
-258 AEVRRTFKDQS
+258 AEVRRTFKDQD
-269 IYARFNGQ
+269 IYARFNGA

-289 ANVVQ
+289 SNIVQ
-294 TTQQVREVTNQFTG
+294 TTQQVRDLTNEYTA
-308 DWPATIDIDFSSDIS
+308 DWPDTIEVDFSSDIS
-323 NFIFE
+323 DMIFE

-366 SFLVGFLIVDLMGM
+366 SFLVGFLIVDMMGM

-411 MAEGLERREAYAM
+411 MAEGVGRREAYAM

-433 LSSTGTTLA
+433 LSSTATTLA
-442 AFGPMLFWPGVS
+442 AFGPMLLWPGVS

-475 AMLFMPVIGGLVG
+475 VMLFLPVIGGLFG
-488 RSEQEGDELLS
+488 KSEQEGDELLS
-499 SLSGESRINVR
+499 SLSGEKRINVR
-510 EMKGMTGRYL
+510 DMKGMTGRYL
-520 RFLKMCMNWPIAT
+520 RFLKMCMNWPLTTIAT
-533 LTSAAAVLSLVV
+533 AVALLTTVV
-545 VLYGQYNNGVEFS
+545 ILFGEYNNGVEFS
-558 GSIEPWQANVLVKGR
+558 GSIEPHQVNVLVKGR
-573 GNLSVEEADLATKL
+573 GNLSVEEADFATKL
-587 VENIILDIPGIQ
+587 VESIILDIPGV
-599 SAFSKAGPS
+599 SNAFAQAGPS
-608 IGGGDGAPNMGE
+608 IGGGDGAPNMGD

-629 LIRIE
+629 IIRVE
-634 FTHFSTRPP
+634 FTHFSTRVP
-643 ATQIIREISERSRR
+643 ASQIVREINERAER
-657 FAGIEVEVKEAEQGP
+657 FAGIEVEIKEREQGP
-672 PAGKGIEIEIAGQ
+672 PQGKGIEIEVSGQ
-685 DFDKLSAVSNMM
+685 DLNELTVVTNLMSQYMQS
-697 TTYLKERDDLY
+697 RDDLY
-708 VDVEDTLPLPGIE
+708 IDVENTLPLPGIE
-721 WSLSVDREAAGR
+721 WNLSVDREAAGR
-733 FQADIATVGNVIQL
+733 FQADIVTVGNVIQL

-772 PYDARSF
+772 PYGARSF

-793 VPITNFV
+793 VPITNIV
-800 KREPVEKR
+800 KREPSERR
-808 DTINRIDGQRVI
+808 DAISRTDGQRVI
-820 QVQAAMAINPETG
+820 QIQAAMAVNPETG
-833 QEYLATELENDFLQW
+833 SEYLATDLENDFKQW
-848 MSTQDFVPSDVKW
+848 MAQQNFVPSGVKW

-876 LVRAMI
+876 LGRAMI
-882 ASLLLMFI
+882 ASLMLMFI

-912 TIGVLLGMVLT
+912 TIGVLLGMILT

-952 TYQRLLETGMDKVDV
+952 TYQRLLATGMDKVDV

-1000 VFDRSVQFGEPTA
+1000 VIERTVQFGEPTA

-1048 RERFATLRGGSGL
+1048 RGRFAGLRGSSRL
-1061 REAMRNTVQGSVKDD
+1061 HDAMRGNDS
-1076 APAE
+1076 PAE